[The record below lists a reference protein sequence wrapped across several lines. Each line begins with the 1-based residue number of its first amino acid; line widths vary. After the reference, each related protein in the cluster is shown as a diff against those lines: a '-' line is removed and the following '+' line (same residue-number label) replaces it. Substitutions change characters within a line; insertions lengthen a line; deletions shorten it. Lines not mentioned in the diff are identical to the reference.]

1 MSTRGRWTA
10 ERTASVGQSKG
21 WDGVYV
27 LLDCSLM
34 CNMGS
39 GGCLLTCKSR
49 QLAGWEEIAPPLY
62 LAKPLLDIA
71 TSKQHWKCDDN
82 DSNFREWG
90 LQLMG
95 SMSKKPAMTTISLFC
110 KVEQPGADIQ
120 RKSCD
125 HHAWIIR
132 RLLAHEVFMIGL
144 AILAC
149 KIAQM

>member
-21 WDGVYV
+21 WNGVHV
-27 LLDCSLM
+27 LQDCSLM

-49 QLAGWEEIAPPLY
+49 QLAGWEEMAPPLY

-71 TSKQHWKCDDN
+71 TSKQHLNRDDN
-82 DSNFREWG
+82 DSSVREWG

-95 SMSKKPAMTTISLFC
+95 SMRKTPAMTTILFFC
-110 KVEQPGADIQ
+110 KVEQSGADVQ
-120 RKSCD
+120 CKSCD

-132 RLLAHEVFMIGL
+132 CLVAHEVIMIGL